1 MTKIKIIDSHCH
13 LYSDELRPDW
23 PSIVQKAE
31 EAGVEYIMMPNV
43 DGDSIQAM
51 LEVETLYPQCL
62 PMMGLH
68 PCSVNEHYKEALLE
82 IDGWFAK
89 RSFYGVG
96 ETGIDLYWDKTWVE
110 EQKICFDHQIG
121 LAKDLD
127 LPVIIHSRDSLDLT
141 IGMIEER
148 QHGTLKGIFHCFTG
162 TEEQAGRIVDTG
174 FLMGIGG
181 VLTYKNSNLPE
192 VVKQLGLSNLV
203 LETDAP
209 YLPPVPHRGKKNE
222 PAFLQHVLEK
232 LAETFS
238 MEKEEVA
245 AITTSNAINL
255 FGLAPK

>member
-13 LYSDELRPDW
+13 LYSEELRHDW
-23 PSIVQKAE
+23 PSIIQRAE

-51 LEVETLYPQCL
+51 LEVETLYSQCL

-68 PCSVNEHYKEALLE
+68 PCSVNEQYMEALQE
-82 IDGWFAK
+82 IDEWFAK

-121 LAKDLD
+121 LAKELG

-141 IGMIEER
+141 ISMIEER
-148 QHGTLKGIFHCFTG
+148 QHGALKGIFHCFTG
-162 TEEQAGRIVDTG
+162 TLEQAERIVDAG

-181 VLTYKNSNLPE
+181 VLTYKNSNLPD
-192 VVKQLGLSNLV
+192 VVKQLALSNLV

-222 PAFLQHVLEK
+222 PAFLQYVLEK
-232 LAETFS
+232 LSETTGK
-238 MEKEEVA
+238 EKEEVA